1 MYAVDAKSNV
11 VAFASSS
18 GANAWRQEKLLN
30 RSLTTPLALRRA
42 VLVGDYAGYVHLLS
56 PEDGAFL
63 ARVALG
69 SRITATPREFGGG
82 AIVQTQDG
90 TVALLTLE

>member
-1 MYAVDAKSNV
+1 M
-11 VAFASSS
+11 
-18 GANAWRQEKLLN
+18 
-30 RSLTTPLALRRA
+30 
-42 VLVGDYAGYVHLLS
+42 LVGDYAGYVHFLS

-82 AIVQTQDG
+82 SIVQAQDG